1 MTKKIGFAITA
12 LLLAAPFGGASA
24 QATGITGNW
33 TTQDGRAVIAI
44 SNCGNAIC
52 GRLAR
57 ILAETPDGPP
67 LDENNPNRR
76 LRNRPVQGITV
87 VSGFDQRAG
96 NVWRGGEIYD
106 PESGR
111 SYSARM
117 TLNGNRLDVTGC
129 VAWGAICRTETW
141 TRRN

>member
-1 MTKKIGFAITA
+1 MKKIIGFA
-12 LLLAAPFGGASA
+12 LAALTLGVAPQAASA
-24 QATGITGNW
+24 QSSGITGNW
-33 TTQDGRAVIAI
+33 TTQDGRAIVTIA
-44 SNCGNAIC
+44 NCGSAIC
-52 GRLAR
+52 GRLSR
-57 ILAETPDGPP
+57 ILAPTPDGPP
-67 LDENNPNRR
+67 VDENNPNPR

-87 VSGFDQRAG
+87 VSGFDQRQG
-96 NVWRGGEIYD
+96 NVWRGGEVYD

-129 VAWGAICRTETW
+129 VAWGALCRTETW